1 MYINHNVGCV
11 TAREKYMRNLFL
23 IGSFILLTG
32 CSEFAL
38 LISAGSIGAS
48 QNAYARAYNGMDI
61 LTLMSTD
68 KSIKKHIYD
77 KGKKIYDEGRE
88 IYDGR

>member
-1 MYINHNVGCV
+1 
-11 TAREKYMRNLFL
+11 MRKVLL
-23 IGSFILLTG
+23 IGCLLITTG

-38 LISAGSIGAS
+38 LMSAGSVGVS
-48 QNAYARAYNGMDI
+48 QNAYAKAYNGIDI
-61 LTLMSTD
+61 LTLMSTE

-77 KGKKIYDEGRE
+77 KGKE